1 MIYPDNA
8 VDKLGFSEIRN
19 LIQEKCLSEAG
30 RLMVAKIQPQTKY
43 EQIDRFLRQTQEF
56 KNLLLHDTP
65 LPVDHI
71 YAIKPLAQKAK
82 VEGAFLSEE
91 EFFRLLLSLRT
102 VYAII
107 RYFNER
113 EGQYAYLEL
122 LFEHL
127 PIEKSLVRSIEQV
140 IDDRGK
146 VKENASKLLLD
157 LNQQIAKSEQEA
169 RKKLDTVFKN
179 AQANDW

>member
-1 MIYPDNA
+1 MIYPENA
-8 VDKLGFSEIRN
+8 VDKLGFAEIKN

-30 RLMVAKIQPQTKY
+30 RLMVGKIQPQVKY

-56 KNLLLHDTP
+56 KNLLLHDSP

-71 YAIKPLAQKAK
+71 YAIKPLAEKAR

-91 EFFRLLLSLRT
+91 EFYGLLLSLRT

-113 EGQYAYLEL
+113 EGQYAYVEL

-127 PIEKSLVRSIEQV
+127 PIEKSLVRSIEQI
-140 IDDRGK
+140 IDERGK
-146 VKENASKLLLD
+146 VKENASRLLSD
-157 LNQQIAKSEQEA
+157 LTQQIVKSEQEA
-169 RKKLDTVFKN
+169 RKKLDSVF
-179 AQANDW
+179 